1 MATAE
6 EIFEK
11 LTYSLPL
18 IQRALHEDIGVSLA
32 TKENFLLYKPGKN
45 FDLKVPPNAP
55 VKPGSGIYRAMQ
67 ERKRVAMRFDKTLYG
82 TPYTSV
88 AAPIMDEK
96 GEVIGAIAIT
106 QPVEMQENIKVMSG
120 NLFDNISAMAATCE
134 EVSAQTEELAAAS
147 RVLTDVARESQ
158 ARANQTDQV
167 LGLIR
172 NIASQTNLLG
182 LNAAIEAARVGEQ
195 GRGFGVVAEEIRK
208 LAGTSA
214 QSINEVG
221 AIIAAIRKDSEA
233 TYGQM
238 NDMQNAIGQISAA
251 VNQIAES
258 IQQITQNASQLDRI
272 AEAMNVQE

>member
-11 LTYSLPL
+11 LAYSLPL

-32 TKENFLLYKPGKN
+32 TKENFLLYKPGKK

-55 VKPGSGIYRAMQ
+55 VKPGSGIHRAMQ

>member
-18 IQRALHEDIGVSLA
+18 IQSALHEDIGVTLA

-55 VKPGSGIYRAMQ
+55 VKPGSGIHRAMQ

-96 GEVIGAIAIT
+96 GEVIGAVAIT
-106 QPVEMQENIKVMSG
+106 QPVELQENMKVMSG

-221 AIIAAIRKDSEA
+221 SIIAAIRKDSEA

>member
-1 MATAE
+1 MSTAD

-11 LTYSLPL
+11 LAYSLPL
-18 IQRALHEDIGVSLA
+18 IQRALPEDTGISLA
-32 TKENFLLYKPGKN
+32 TKESFLLYKPGKN
-45 FDLKVPPNAP
+45 FDLKLPANAP
-55 VKPGSGIYRAMQ
+55 VKPGSGIHRAMQ

-82 TPYTSV
+82 MPYTSV
-88 AAPIMDEK
+88 AAPVLDEA
-96 GEVIGAIAIT
+96 GVVIGAIAIT
-106 QPVEMQENIKVMSG
+106 QPVEMQENIKQMSG

-134 EVSAQTEELAAAS
+134 EVSAQTEEIAASS
-147 RVLTDVARESQ
+147 RVLTELARESQ
-158 ARANQTDQV
+158 SRVNQTDQV
-167 LGLIR
+167 LGLIS

-214 QSINEVG
+214 QSITEVG
-221 AIIAAIRKDSEA
+221 SIIAAIRKDSEV
-233 TYGQM
+233 TYTQM
-238 NDMQNAIGQISAA
+238 NDMQNAIGQISVAI
-251 VNQIAES
+251 NQIAES

>member
-55 VKPGSGIYRAMQ
+55 VKPGSGIHRAMQ

-106 QPVEMQENIKVMSG
+106 QPVEMQENIKLMSG